1 MLQLSLIFNIISETK
16 VNILI
21 IIKNIDIKPK
31 SKYEIRMRNIY
42 TQIVETETQK
52 SHPFGLTESRFTWMK
67 NYLNGEDL
75 KKHKKLF
82 NIKKDNLEGGIGSFF
97 KRIQIEN
104 EKEMQQNLLK
114 NCLNFKREKKLKY
127 KYQNINS
134 ERVIYPEK
142 DTEIEKVSKKRTYEN
157 YKNILL
163 SATNGKISSLFEKT
177 PWIINHKGKKIL
189 NKSVDYSRK
198 METDEFSNSFKY
210 NKENNRIPGIK
221 RKNNVQKISIQIK
234 PLKNIKLRRNNF
246 IK

>member
-1 MLQLSLIFNIISETK
+1 MNNFN
-16 VNILI
+16 NN
-21 IIKNIDIKPK
+21 KNIDIKPK

-42 TQIVETETQK
+42 SQIVETETQK
-52 SHPFGLTESRFTWMK
+52 SHPFGLAESRFTWVK
-67 NYLNGEDL
+67 KYSNGEDL

-82 NIKKDNLEGGIGSFF
+82 YDKKDNLEGGIGRYF

-134 ERVIYPEK
+134 ERVICPEK
-142 DTEIEKVSKKRTYEN
+142 DTEIKKVSKRRTFEN

-163 SATNGKISSLFEKT
+163 SSTDGTISSLFEKT
-177 PWIINHKGKKIL
+177 PLIFNHKGKKML
-189 NKSVDYSRK
+189 NKSVDYGRK
-198 METDEFSNSFKY
+198 MENDLLSDSINN
-210 NKENNRIPGIK
+210 NKKNNRIPEIN
-221 RKNNVQKISIQIK
+221 RKNNTQKINLQPK
-234 PLKNIKLRRNNF
+234 PLKNIKHYRNKF

>member
-1 MLQLSLIFNIISETK
+1 MNNFN
-16 VNILI
+16 NN
-21 IIKNIDIKPK
+21 KNIDIKPK

-42 TQIVETETQK
+42 SQIVETETQK
-52 SHPFGLTESRFTWMK
+52 SHPFGLAESRFTWVK
-67 NYLNGEDL
+67 KYSNGEDL

-82 NIKKDNLEGGIGSFF
+82 YGKKDNLEGGIGRYF

-134 ERVIYPEK
+134 ERVICPEK
-142 DTEIEKVSKKRTYEN
+142 DTEIKKVSKRRTFEN

-163 SATNGKISSLFEKT
+163 SSTDGTISSLFEKT
-177 PWIINHKGKKIL
+177 PLIFNHKGKKML
-189 NKSVDYSRK
+189 NKSVDYGRK
-198 METDEFSNSFKY
+198 MENDLLSDSINN
-210 NKENNRIPGIK
+210 NKKNNRIPEIN
-221 RKNNVQKISIQIK
+221 RKNNAQKINLQAK
-234 PLKNIKLRRNNF
+234 PLKNIKHYRNKF

>member
-1 MLQLSLIFNIISETK
+1 MNNFN
-16 VNILI
+16 NN
-21 IIKNIDIKPK
+21 KNIDIKPK

-42 TQIVETETQK
+42 SQIVETETQK
-52 SHPFGLTESRFTWMK
+52 SHPFGLAESRFTWVK
-67 NYLNGEDL
+67 KYSNGEDL

-82 NIKKDNLEGGIGSFF
+82 YDKKDNLEGGIGRYF

-134 ERVIYPEK
+134 ERVICPEK
-142 DTEIEKVSKKRTYEN
+142 DTEIKKVSKRRTFEN

-163 SATNGKISSLFEKT
+163 SSTDGTISSLFEKT
-177 PWIINHKGKKIL
+177 PLIFNHKGKKML
-189 NKSVDYSRK
+189 NKSVDYGRK
-198 METDEFSNSFKY
+198 MENDLLSDSINN
-210 NKENNRIPGIK
+210 NKKNNRIPEIN
-221 RKNNVQKISIQIK
+221 RKNNAQKINLQAK
-234 PLKNIKLRRNNF
+234 PLKNIKHYRNKF

>member
-1 MLQLSLIFNIISETK
+1 MNNFN
-16 VNILI
+16 NN
-21 IIKNIDIKPK
+21 KNIDIKPK

-42 TQIVETETQK
+42 SQIVETETQK
-52 SHPFGLTESRFTWMK
+52 SHPFGLAESRFTWVK
-67 NYLNGEDL
+67 KYSNGEDL

-82 NIKKDNLEGGIGSFF
+82 YGKKDNLEGGIGRYF

-134 ERVIYPEK
+134 ERVICPEK
-142 DTEIEKVSKKRTYEN
+142 DTEIKKVSKRRTFEN

-163 SATNGKISSLFEKT
+163 SSTNGTISSLFEKT
-177 PWIINHKGKKIL
+177 PLIFNHKGKKML
-189 NKSVDYSRK
+189 NKSVDYGRK
-198 METDEFSNSFKY
+198 MENDLLSDSINN
-210 NKENNRIPGIK
+210 NKKNNRIPEIN
-221 RKNNVQKISIQIK
+221 RKNNTQKINLQPK
-234 PLKNIKLRRNNF
+234 PLKNIKHYRNKF

>member
-1 MLQLSLIFNIISETK
+1 MNNFN
-16 VNILI
+16 NN
-21 IIKNIDIKPK
+21 KNIDIKPK

-42 TQIVETETQK
+42 SQIVETETQK
-52 SHPFGLTESRFTWMK
+52 SHPFGLAESRFTWVK
-67 NYLNGEDL
+67 KYSNGEDL

-82 NIKKDNLEGGIGSFF
+82 YGKKDNLEGGIGRYF

-134 ERVIYPEK
+134 ERVICPEK
-142 DTEIEKVSKKRTYEN
+142 DTEIKKVSKRRTFEN

-163 SATNGKISSLFEKT
+163 SSTDGTISSLFEKT
-177 PWIINHKGKKIL
+177 PLIFNHKGKKML
-189 NKSVDYSRK
+189 NKSVDYGRK
-198 METDEFSNSFKY
+198 MENDLLSDSINN
-210 NKENNRIPGIK
+210 NKKNNRIPEIN
-221 RKNNVQKISIQIK
+221 RKNNTQKINLQPK
-234 PLKNIKLRRNNF
+234 PLKNIKHYRNKF